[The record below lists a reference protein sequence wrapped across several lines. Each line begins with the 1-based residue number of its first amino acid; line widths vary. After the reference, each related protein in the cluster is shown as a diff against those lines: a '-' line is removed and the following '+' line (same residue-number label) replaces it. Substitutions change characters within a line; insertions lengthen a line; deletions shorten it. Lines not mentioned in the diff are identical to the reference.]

1 MEQEHDSQ
9 IEIGLSSIEIGLSSR
24 LHSLK
29 ESLDNLV
36 DESFPDIYRVPKELR
51 AGNEQYY
58 TPTTISIGPLHA
70 ASDNPSLT
78 DEVKLKKRA
87 LKLFLSDVR
96 EDVTLDFLI
105 DLLKGIEGEARK
117 CYNAEEI
124 KVEYST
130 SDEFVEMMLLDG
142 CFILAL
148 IYGGEDPVFMGR
160 ARGPLFYSIQQDLL
174 LLENQLPFFV
184 LEALWKAT
192 LPHHDHQH
200 EHDRNLIQYAVRSF
214 MFLLPGEIHG
224 FSRYE
229 EMEKPKHLLELV
241 LFALF
246 PLPPRKDHHA
256 IKIYSILEDIPKNMS
271 ELALYGIKIKSN
283 NRGDSLV
290 DVKFRNGVL
299 EIPALVIE
307 ESTTSLFKNL
317 LALEQCQN
325 QKRSSFTSYLFF
337 LDALVDTDKDI
348 DLLLQAGVLKTWL
361 NDKQAL
367 VSLLSGL
374 GTNLLFSIQDMV
386 AFEDI
391 FAGLK
396 EYCSSHEL
404 HACLMRNY
412 YASRW
417 DILNSILIFIFTVT
431 QAVFAV
437 VSYNPRNPC
446 IHSGIV
452 QLPNS
457 PTESSQMHNPKVL
470 HTETNLLGSA
480 MSIEDILSSC
490 NSDSVVSSNS
500 KTEELAVAN
509 SSVNG
514 SAANV
519 GDCEMQSSTML
530 LEQETD
536 VKGSEESNRDEVLSD
551 VAVTPSQTTS
561 KDPKTSDSVTGDQIV
576 ESQEK
581 QIHEFGPVM
590 SLHNL
595 TSEVKSCEHMEVLA
609 NTDHIESD
617 SAQDRDVGSHGDS
630 VDGYCIKG
638 EENENA
644 HFFSVANIPVVDHPE
659 IMVED
664 FKDHKAVKLNFRV
677 ALDSGEVI
685 EPVVDDNKDTFYEE
699 NSSSFVS
706 NQSDQ
711 RVHLSSAELHVLEGD
726 PKQEAGGNKVLVAE
740 IPVVEGETDTS
751 ELNLSSEDLRPNGV
765 EAPPETTISWEVQ
778 TDSHL
783 EASRF
788 SCNNAYD
795 QEKDKTEICDTDV
808 KESWEEVNVELSA
821 NIKTSSESVDDFSVY
836 KVNQTT
842 NFIGEKSAMEI
853 SDLVEN
859 GSRDMAVQEK
869 PETNSRMTFESACN
883 LSESEVVD
891 AGMDK
896 VMNLQETETTTYF
909 VSDLGDDEN
918 SEETMKDPKFNKI
931 PPEHLPA
938 ELGFSMKSSATV
950 DDSHCRDDVLGVSGT
965 STEHLK
971 EERDKNF
978 TKQQIEGP
986 AVDVSVDSSSQT
998 DSLEA
1003 VLSTQSDAVA
1013 AINAQAL
1020 PTTASKAPAQSEMQ
1034 NPKTTS
1040 EGHHSNKSDVF
1051 EPPSFMTL
1059 VERGD
1064 RVDQNAA
1071 SDDIQ
1076 AGFPSFTNVDNQS
1089 QGRKKNE
1096 EIIAKVTNWST
1107 GKQHIPLKSLLGEAN
1122 LETKLKS
1129 PIPKQTVTVTKSND
1143 GSATTV
1149 NSILGP
1155 EATTDQVAPQREM
1168 GKEWNSPAR
1177 YRSDNKKEKRK
1188 VKGRS
1193 YWVPFVCC
1201 SSVN

>member
-1 MEQEHDSQ
+1 MDIQDQRKTAPSGHESHGVYLCRKCGWPFPNPHPSAKHRRAHKRICGT
-9 IEIGLSSIEIGLSSR
+9 IEGY
-24 LHSLK
+24 K
-29 ESLDNLV
+29 LV
-36 DESFPDIYRVPKELR
+36 DSGEHTHLAVSDDEHGSDDDLRTPSPKIVKKST
-51 AGNEQYY
+51 NEF
-58 TPTTISIGPLHA
+58 SSGGIGERSNRPEDEA
-70 ASDNPSLT
+70 FSD
-78 DEVKLKKRA
+78 A
-87 LKLFLSDVR
+87 
-96 EDVTLDFLI
+96 VTEFS
-105 DLLKGIEGEARK
+105 
-117 CYNAEEI
+117 
-124 KVEYST
+124 YS
-130 SDEFVEMMLLDG
+130 
-142 CFILAL
+142 
-148 IYGGEDPVFMGR
+148 
-160 ARGPLFYSIQQDLL
+160 
-174 LLENQLPFFV
+174 
-184 LEALWKAT
+184 
-192 LPHHDHQH
+192 
-200 EHDRNLIQYAVRSF
+200 
-214 MFLLPGEIHG
+214 G
-224 FSRYE
+224 FSPVNE
-229 EMEKPKHLLELV
+229 ER
-241 LFALF
+241 F
-246 PLPPRKDHHA
+246 
-256 IKIYSILEDIPKNMS
+256 
-271 ELALYGIKIKSN
+271 
-283 NRGDSLV
+283 
-290 DVKFRNGVL
+290 
-299 EIPALVIE
+299 
-307 ESTTSLFKNL
+307 
-317 LALEQCQN
+317 
-325 QKRSSFTSYLFF
+325 
-337 LDALVDTDKDI
+337 
-348 DLLLQAGVLKTWL
+348 AGVRVS
-361 NDKQAL
+361 DKNVENVVEGDPGINRQFKVDATA
-367 VSLLSGL
+367 
-374 GTNLLFSIQDMV
+374 GT
-386 AFEDI
+386 
-391 FAGLK
+391 
-396 EYCSSHEL
+396 
-404 HACLMRNY
+404 
-412 YASRW
+412 
-417 DILNSILIFIFTVT
+417 
-431 QAVFAV
+431 
-437 VSYNPRNPC
+437 
-446 IHSGIV
+446 V

-457 PTESSQMHNPKVL
+457 PTNSSQMHNPKVL
-470 HTETNLLGSA
+470 DTETDLLGSA
-480 MSIEDILSSC
+480 MSVEDILSSC

-500 KTEELAVAN
+500 KTEELAVGN

-514 SAANV
+514 SAGDLSHIKSETFTDSPKETNV
-519 GDCEMQSSTML
+519 GDREMQSSTML

-536 VKGSEESNRDEVLSD
+536 VKGCEESNRDEVLSD
-551 VAVTPSQTTS
+551 VAVTPNQTTS
-561 KDPKTSDSVTGDQIV
+561 EDLKTSDSVTGDQIV

-595 TSEVKSCEHMEVLA
+595 TSEVKSCEHMEVVG

-617 SAQDRDVGSHGDS
+617 SAQDRDVVSHGDS

-644 HFFSVANIPVVDHPE
+644 HVLSVANIPVVDHPE

-664 FKDHKAVKLNFRV
+664 FQDHKAVKLNFP
-677 ALDSGEVI
+677 ATLDSGEVL
-685 EPVVDDNKDTFYEE
+685 EPVVDDNKDTFYEA

-711 RVHLSSAELHVLEGD
+711 HIHLSSAELHALEGD
-726 PKQEAGGNKVLVAE
+726 LKQEAGGNKVLVAE
-740 IPVVEGETDTS
+740 IPVEGETDTS

-765 EAPPETTISWEVQ
+765 EASLGTTMSWEIQ

-783 EASRF
+783 EEQQPHDFHADS
-788 SCNNAYD
+788 SQDILPESTTMGLSDVIPVAISADDAVSHKTDLSVGNNAYD
-795 QEKDKTEICDTDV
+795 QEKDKTEICDTDG
-808 KESWEEVNVELSA
+808 KESGEEVNVELSA

-842 NFIGEKSAMEI
+842 NFIGEKSAMEN

-859 GSRDMAVQEK
+859 ESRDMAVQEK

-891 AGMDK
+891 DGMDK

-909 VSDLGDDEN
+909 VSDSGDVGPDASHLRITTQTHSGSQSQQDEN
-918 SEETMKDPKFNKI
+918 SEDAMKEPKFNSKNEVLADTVGVTCEGAKSNNDSGAEASQKISEI

-950 DDSHCRDDVLGVSGT
+950 DNGYCRDDVLGVSGT

-971 EERDKNF
+971 EERDENF
-978 TKQQIEGP
+978 TKQQIEVP
-986 AVDVSVDSSSQT
+986 AVDVSVDSGSQT
-998 DSLEA
+998 DSLEGNWGSVSA

-1020 PTTASKAPAQSEMQ
+1020 PTTASEAPAQSEMQ
-1034 NPKTTS
+1034 NPKTTF

-1129 PIPKQTVTVTKSND
+1129 PIPKQTPTVTKSND
-1143 GSATTV
+1143 GSAATV

-1155 EATTDQVAPQREM
+1155 EATANQVAAQREM

-1177 YRSDNKKEKRK
+1177 YLSDNKKEKRK
-1188 VKGRS
+1188 VKGRP